1 MTAHRLRETG
11 PLASYTLLEVL
22 FPGTVS
28 PHAAWRVGRPGREWR
43 PPTDVCETEDELV
56 VQIEIAGV
64 QPEDFHVEL
73 YDRFLVVAGVRSDPS
88 PERRAYHQMEIHFG
102 EFRADVELPGPVDR
116 DRITAEYGNGF
127 LRVCLPKLHATQ
139 INLEE

>member
-11 PLASYTLLEVL
+11 PLATYTLIEVL
-22 FPGTVS
+22 FPGPS
-28 PHAAWRVGRPGREWR
+28 APRAAWRVGRPGREWR
-43 PPTDVCETEDELV
+43 PPTDVYETETDLV

-73 YDRFLVVAGVRSDPS
+73 YDRVLAVAGVRADPR

-102 EFRADVELPGPVDR
+102 EFRAEVELPGPVDR
-116 DRITAEYGNGF
+116 ERITAEYGNGF
-127 LRVCLPKLHATQ
+127 LRVCLPKRPAAQ